1 MIALLIVHGIGEQR
15 RGETTAKL
23 ITGFKAAYGDA
34 VDVGLDGDGYPN
46 AVTANGRTVRLYE
59 CTGQSF
65 CPELHGID
73 RRGQRVCVP
82 DLEVFSHAACVRAK
96 RWLRHGSGTRA
107 QPGHGDRVSCV
118 EWPRATCA

>member
-59 CTGQSF
+59 VHWAEFLSRT
-65 CPELHGID
+65 
-73 RRGQRVCVP
+73 
-82 DLEVFSHAACVRAK
+82 ANRA
-96 RWLRHGSGTRA
+96 HSVGTRSTRSCGIRCGA
-107 QPGHGDRVSCV
+107 TDSVSFHRSST
-118 EWPRATCA
+118 PRHSSGGA

>member
-59 CTGQSF
+59 VHWAEFLSSTANKGT
-65 CPELHGID
+65 
-73 RRGQRVCVP
+73 
-82 DLEVFSHAACVRAK
+82 FSWNTINTLVWHPLWCHRLGLLSPIVIPRPS
-96 RWLRHGSGTRA
+96 SGGA
-107 QPGHGDRVSCV
+107 
-118 EWPRATCA
+118 

>member
-34 VDVGLDGDGYPN
+34 VD
-46 AVTANGRTVRLYE
+46 
-59 CTGQSF
+59 
-65 CPELHGID
+65 
-73 RRGQRVCVP
+73 
-82 DLEVFSHAACVRAK
+82 
-96 RWLRHGSGTRA
+96 
-107 QPGHGDRVSCV
+107 DRVSCV